1 MRVEALEPGELV
13 VELRSGLRIAVGQI
27 CGSHDQPLDLC
38 LEITRLQIA
47 LIPRQPAANLY
58 RPLALG
64 EDRDAV
70 MGALAGPERALA
82 CLFHRPRRASLVGRF
97 DSLKATDGGPPL
109 VEPLQQPRQPAVDA
123 VDVI

>member
-47 LIPRQPAANLY
+47 LIPRQPAANLPG
-58 RPLALG
+58 PLALG
-64 EDRDAV
+64 EDRAAV
-70 MGALAGPERALA
+70 RGALAVPERAIA
-82 CLFHRPRRASLVGRF
+82 CLFQRPRRASLVGRLDF
-97 DSLKATDGGPPL
+97 LPANDVGARPGG
-109 VEPLQQPRQPAVDA
+109 
-123 VDVI
+123 